1 MARCPG
7 HAAAPAEV
15 SRRDDPVYRVLV
27 LANETVGGRALLAEI
42 QNRCKG
48 RNSEILVV
56 VPALTSTPL
65 EPWASDVDRALDE
78 ARERL
83 DASLASMEAAG
94 LPARGYVG
102 DHHEPNASL
111 EDALRDF
118 PADEV
123 IVSTHP
129 PDKSRWLERG
139 VVARARQEVPLP
151 VTHVVVD
158 LDAEARATAGA
169 ACVGRAATCSLAGGA
184 RLDGLAGRI
193 GVDQEELH
201 QLIQLRRADR
211 LAEGLGHHVRG
222 EAGRDLGL
230 GSTMDCLT
238 SAAVIS
244 GITWSRSGP
253 TVPDAPIAFIVWQP
267 EQPFCAKT
275 VAPGSLGMF
284 GALIA
289 GFPATAPR

>member
-1 MARCPG
+1 MHNPLRSERDVFRAVIVIAVALGAVIALTLLTRPAIGAALLAGEIGLGIGFVWRGARGTLP
-7 HAAAPAEV
+7 HQAEV
-15 SRRDDPVYRVLV
+15 SRRDDAVYRVLV

-65 EPWASDVDRALDE
+65 EHWSSDVDRALDE

-83 DASLASMEAAG
+83 DGSLASMEAAG
-94 LPARGYVG
+94 LQARGYVG

-129 PDKSRWLERG
+129 PDQSRWLERG
-139 VVARARQEVPLP
+139 VVARAREEVPLP

-158 LDAEARATAGA
+158 LDAEASAAAGA
-169 ACVGRAATCSLAGGA
+169 AS
-184 RLDGLAGRI
+184 
-193 GVDQEELH
+193 
-201 QLIQLRRADR
+201 
-211 LAEGLGHHVRG
+211 
-222 EAGRDLGL
+222 
-230 GSTMDCLT
+230 
-238 SAAVIS
+238 
-244 GITWSRSGP
+244 
-253 TVPDAPIAFIVWQP
+253 
-267 EQPFCAKT
+267 
-275 VAPGSLGMF
+275 
-284 GALIA
+284 
-289 GFPATAPR
+289 